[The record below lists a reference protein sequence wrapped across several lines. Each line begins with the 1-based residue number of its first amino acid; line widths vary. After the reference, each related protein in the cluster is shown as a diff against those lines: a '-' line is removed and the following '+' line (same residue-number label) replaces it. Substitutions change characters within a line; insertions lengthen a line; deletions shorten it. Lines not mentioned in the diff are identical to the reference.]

1 MGPIPPLDP
10 RLCMKAYQAVKKHF
24 IDPSS
29 ASTSA
34 GTNTPDPHCQDENSM
49 DMQEDCSKT
58 SEDSILTANSKTDD
72 ECRTSETE
80 QTKAKKKRRGIM
92 LSKNPRKSPRQ
103 HASTLAILSSLIH
116 QRKRRNDANRS
127 RSSELNSSKQS
138 LPSIPEVN
146 EDKDVPSKEELD
158 YDRIAQSMDNV
169 FSSMKDL
176 DQLEISPEENVI
188 IDMNRKMSAIDILE
202 DYDKKQKD
210 NAGNPIKR
218 VYASGKK
225 PGRKK
230 KKKNRTG
237 WPNKKD
243 RRTKKGNE
251 TLKEEEPDD
260 NSTVDSLSV
269 NADSD
274 FVEDN
279 CDDGN
284 EEVNSEVA
292 NRGGNRIN
300 NSIDQS
306 NNSVQLNVN
315 NTGNVQTSRVT
326 TTENNLKHDRVNTV
340 YVNDNCTDKV
350 YGKESNDRIV
360 DLDRWENAEKVLS
373 AKVTNNEINSD
384 IQFQPYVRVQ
394 KLDSGGVSAKR
405 SNRQRLRNSS
415 SPHRT
420 VKRPRRMPASP
431 KSPRMLRKPRGRW
444 YRER

>member
-1 MGPIPPLDP
+1 M
-10 RLCMKAYQAVKKHF
+10 
-24 IDPSS
+24 
-29 ASTSA
+29 
-34 GTNTPDPHCQDENSM
+34 
-49 DMQEDCSKT
+49 
-58 SEDSILTANSKTDD
+58 
-72 ECRTSETE
+72 
-80 QTKAKKKRRGIM
+80 
-92 LSKNPRKSPRQ
+92 
-103 HASTLAILSSLIH
+103 
-116 QRKRRNDANRS
+116 
-127 RSSELNSSKQS
+127 NSSKQS

-146 EDKDVPSKEELD
+146 EDKEVLSKEELD
-158 YDRIAQSMDNV
+158 YDRIAQSMDDV
-169 FSSMKDL
+169 LSSIKDM
-176 DQLEISPEENVI
+176 DQLEISPDENVV
-188 IDMNRKMSAIDILE
+188 IDMNRKLSAIDILE

-260 NSTVDSLSV
+260 NSTVDSMSV

-326 TTENNLKHDRVNTV
+326 TTEKLKQDRVNTV

-350 YGKESNDRIV
+350 CGKESNDRIV